1 MKDIFADLATKIMD
15 TELTILMP
23 DTRAVELDVLLQP
36 GRWFMLSNPIRILDN
51 IKTSSLFFSVYGL
64 TNLDDLSSAS
74 NPISGNLFSVDY
86 NRKSMVQR

>member
-36 GRWFMLSNPIRILDN
+36 GRWFL
-51 IKTSSLFFSVYGL
+51 
-64 TNLDDLSSAS
+64 
-74 NPISGNLFSVDY
+74 
-86 NRKSMVQR
+86 